1 MKKRFNERMFG
12 KIFLFGVLFLTAI
25 SFVIM
30 ALWNNIL
37 VPLLHIGVINFWQS
51 LGIFVLS
58 KILFG
63 GFRGGHWGRHR
74 YWKNKMSQRWADM
87 TPEEREKFKQE
98 WRDRC
103 RGSRFGQENPFE
115 EKREAEAGASSET
128 KI

>member
-1 MKKRFNERMFG
+1 MKKRFNERIFG
-12 KIFLFGVLFLTAI
+12 KIFLFVVLFLVAI

-63 GFRGGHWGRHR
+63 GFRGAHWGRHH
-74 YWKNKMSQRWADM
+74 YWKNRMYQRWTDM

-103 RGSRFGQENPFE
+103 RGRYYRHGDPFE
-115 EKREAEAGASSET
+115 EKKETETGPSSDST
-128 KI
+128 I